1 MKKRLFIIAWFVACV
16 AGFFIGR
23 SAQPLFGGNL
33 AVVNNTTSNLVSQ
46 SIGRLSFSP
55 GTSYIQ
61 HIGLANTNDQL
72 YTWQVSLDQT
82 NYFTIG
88 TWRPTVTNSGT
99 ESAIPVLS
107 NVSYYG
113 RITLTTTNSTQGG
126 GSFQFQ

>member
-1 MKKRLFIIAWFVACV
+1 MKKALLIIATMAACV
-16 AGFFIGR
+16 SGFILGR
-23 SAQPLFGGNL
+23 AAQPLFGGNL

-61 HIGLANTNDQL
+61 HVGLANTNDQL
-72 YTWQVSLDQT
+72 YTWQISLDQT

-88 TWRPTVTNSGT
+88 TWRPTATNSGT

-107 NVSYYG
+107 NATYYG